1 MDMNREYL
9 QIIED
14 SVSHILGV
22 VQKMLVDAE
31 NKEDSLQAP
40 IIETN
45 ATVGLEETMD
55 QDVLRELLIGKTR
68 QGKGEAVR
76 QLLSDYNVIRL
87 SQLKKEDYYSFYEM
101 AKKI

>member
-14 SVSHILGV
+14 SVSRILGV

-45 ATVGLEETMD
+45 ATVGLEETMN
-55 QDVLRELLIGKTR
+55 QDVLRELLIHKTR

-76 QLLSDYNVIRL
+76 HGQDR
-87 SQLKKEDYYSFYEM
+87 
-101 AKKI
+101 

>member
-1 MDMNREYL
+1 MNREYL

-14 SVSHILGV
+14 SVSRILGV

>member
-1 MDMNREYL
+1 MNREYL

-14 SVSHILGV
+14 SVSRILGV

-55 QDVLRELLIGKTR
+55 QDVLRELLIHKTR
-68 QGKGEAVR
+68 HGKGEAVR

-87 SQLKKEDYYSFYEM
+87 SQLRKEDYYSFYEM
-101 AKKI
+101 AKQI

>member
-1 MDMNREYL
+1 MNREYL

-14 SVSHILGV
+14 SVSRILGV
-22 VQKMLVDAE
+22 VQKMLMDAE
-31 NKEDSLQAP
+31 NKEDSLQTP

>member
-1 MDMNREYL
+1 MNREYL

-14 SVSHILGV
+14 SVSRILGV
-22 VQKMLVDAE
+22 VQKMLEDAE
-31 NKEDSLQAP
+31 NKEDSLQTP

-55 QDVLRELLIGKTR
+55 QDVLRELLIHKTR

-101 AKKI
+101 AKQI

>member
-1 MDMNREYL
+1 MNREYL

-14 SVSHILGV
+14 SVSRILGV
-22 VQKMLVDAE
+22 VQKMLEDAE
-31 NKEDSLQAP
+31 NKEDSLQTP

>member
-1 MDMNREYL
+1 MNREYL